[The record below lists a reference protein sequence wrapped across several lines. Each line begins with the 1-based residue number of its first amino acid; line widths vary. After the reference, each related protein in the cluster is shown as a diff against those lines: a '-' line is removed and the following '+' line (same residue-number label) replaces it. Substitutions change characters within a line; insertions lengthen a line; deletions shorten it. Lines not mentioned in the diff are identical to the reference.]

1 MGQGRPDAISI
12 DPLSGGL
19 KSASRKGARDKTMTY
34 AVEMLNISK
43 FYPGVIA
50 NNDVTIRVAEG
61 EIHGLI
67 GENGAGKSTMMNIL
81 YGLTRPD
88 EGEIRLFGTKS
99 VIGSPHMAIQSGI
112 GMVHQHFMLMPNLTV
127 LQNIILGRT
136 PNRHGLIDE
145 KKAREKIDAIMKQ
158 YNLPVDLDARIY
170 QLSVGEKQRVE
181 IIKALYR
188 DVRILILDEPTA
200 VLTPIETE
208 KLMEVMRKLKAQ
220 GCTLIFIS
228 HKLKEVMAITDTITV
243 MRKGIVTGRVNRAD
257 TSARELSNL
266 MVGRDVDLN
275 IPRKPF
281 NPQDVVLRVS
291 DLHALNQRGLPALR
305 GVSFEVRRGEIVGIA
320 GVEGNGQTELI
331 EAITGMIRPTAGK
344 IEFKNRDITCA
355 PVRKRRELGMSH
367 IPEDRLK
374 MGSAKTCS
382 IRDNLILNRYYR
394 KPYSTLH
401 FMDNRRLRQFAND
414 LCERFL
420 VKTPDASFK
429 LSTLSGG
436 NMQKVVFAREMDAD
450 PDLLIAAQP
459 TRGVDIGAIEYL
471 HTRIIEARD
480 QQKSVFLVSAELD
493 EILSLSDRVLV
504 MFEGE
509 IVAEFGREDLDENRL
524 GVYMMG
530 AHRQGGE
537 THENIR
543 A

>member
-1 MGQGRPDAISI
+1 MA
-12 DPLSGGL
+12 
-19 KSASRKGARDKTMTY
+19 Y
-34 AVEMLNISK
+34 AVEMTNISK

-50 NNDVTIRVAEG
+50 NNDATIRIAEG

-81 YGLTRPD
+81 YGMTRPD
-88 EGEIRLFGTKS
+88 AGRILLFGKETA
-99 VIGSPHMAIQSGI
+99 IASPFMAIESGI

-136 PNRHGLIDE
+136 PNRLGLIDE
-145 KKAREKIDAIMKQ
+145 KTARQKIEGIMKQ
-158 YNLPVDLDARIY
+158 YNLPVDLDARIF

-188 DVRILILDEPTA
+188 EAKVLILDEPTA
-200 VLTPIETE
+200 VLTPLETK
-208 KLMEVMRKLKAQ
+208 KLLEVMGKLREQ
-220 GCTLIFIS
+220 GCTIIFIT

-243 MRKGIVTGRVNRAD
+243 MRKGVVTGRVKKAETNMH
-257 TSARELSNL
+257 ELSNL

-275 IPRKPF
+275 IPRAPYSPKEPILK
-281 NPQDVVLRVS
+281 VAGLS
-291 DLHALNQRGLPALR
+291 ALNQRGLPALR

-331 EAITGMIRPTAGK
+331 EAITGMIRPTGGTVTFLGK
-344 IEFKNRDITCA
+344 DITQA
-355 PVRKRRELGMSH
+355 DVRRRRELGMAH

-374 MGSAKTCS
+374 MGTAKTCS
-382 IRDNLILNRYYR
+382 IQDNLILNRYYQR
-394 KPYSTLH
+394 PYSRHKFLDT
-401 FMDNRRLRQFAND
+401 RRLAQLATE
-414 LCERFL
+414 LCDRFM
-420 VKTPDASFK
+420 VKTPDPTFK

-436 NMQKVVFAREMDAD
+436 NMQKVVFARELEVD
-450 PDLLIAAQP
+450 PELLIAAQP

-471 HTRIIEARD
+471 HRKLIETRD
-480 QQKSVFLVSAELD
+480 SGKSVFLVSAELD

-504 MFEGE
+504 MYEGE
-509 IVAEFGREDLDENRL
+509 IVAEFGREDLDENTL

-537 THENIR
+537 THEASR
-543 A
+543 S